1 MSKKKCRVK
10 SREFKLAAVSRL
22 LAGENVSALARELRV
37 LRKDLY
43 VWRDRFRSGGPA
55 ALRGPG
61 RPHKVAAGPFATA
74 TSTAADASIEAAR
87 RRIAELER
95 KVGQQQIDIDFFRA
109 ALRQVEGTRRVNAE
123 RGVTAS
129 TKSSKR

>member
-22 LAGENVSALARELRV
+22 LAGENVSTLARELRV

-43 VWRDRFRSGGPA
+43 VWRDRFRSGGPE

-61 RPHKVAAGPFATA
+61 RPHKVAAGPVATA
-74 TSTAADASIEAAR
+74 TSAAAEAAR

-109 ALRQVEGTRRVNAE
+109 ALRQVEGTRRANAE

>member
-22 LAGENVSALARELRV
+22 LAGENVSDLARELRV

-43 VWRDRFRSGGPA
+43 VWRDRFRSGGPE

-61 RPHKVAAGPFATA
+61 RPHKVAAPA
-74 TSTAADASIEAAR
+74 TSAAADAPIEAAR